1 MKKEVLFME
10 NTSHNYVMLNYNI
23 CDKKDIKFMKNLK
36 KMVNVLHQ
44 KTLLIFFCTDFVSSI
59 G

>member
-44 KTLLIFFCTDFVSSI
+44 KTLLISQSH
-59 G
+59 